1 MSPQRLRRI
10 AYRRRSPICRQW
22 DEREGPIAVKDR
34 RLGTDRR
41 RSRQRTVF
49 VSDVSY
55 ATVYLVRNALA
66 GIERATC
73 STERLAVRT
82 ASCGSRRERFAARRV
97 GEHVSSDVSL
107 KTAVRQEELDGE
119 REPSE
124 VLTEVSEVAELV
136 EYSQPFCASVW
147 ASAARQEQSFRK
159 ISTERVYRFDGSTV
173 LIIKTDMTY
182 TACSLDV
189 GERIAH
195 ALNGGEAKNTD
206 GGRPPAYAAAI
217 GP

>member
-1 MSPQRLRRI
+1 MPVRGPNFRI
-10 AYRRRSPICRQW
+10 VLFWVR

-41 RSRQRTVF
+41 RSRQRTVV

-107 KTAVRQEELDGE
+107 CT
-119 REPSE
+119 S
-124 VLTEVSEVAELV
+124 
-136 EYSQPFCASVW
+136 Y
-147 ASAARQEQSFRK
+147 QS
-159 ISTERVYRFDGSTV
+159 
-173 LIIKTDMTY
+173 
-182 TACSLDV
+182 
-189 GERIAH
+189 
-195 ALNGGEAKNTD
+195 
-206 GGRPPAYAAAI
+206 
-217 GP
+217 

>member
-1 MSPQRLRRI
+1 MDPAGINSGDLG
-10 AYRRRSPICRQW
+10 A
-22 DEREGPIAVKDR
+22 GAVPV
-34 RLGTDRR
+34 G
-41 RSRQRTVF
+41 SG
-49 VSDVSY
+49 DVSY

-97 GEHVSSDVSL
+97 GEHVSSDV
-107 KTAVRQEELDGE
+107 
-119 REPSE
+119 
-124 VLTEVSEVAELV
+124 AELV

-147 ASAARQEQSFRK
+147 AYRLLGKSSLSGRYRRFSRATRLGA
-159 ISTERVYRFDGSTV
+159 IERVTEDFSKPLVGQ
-173 LIIKTDMTY
+173 
-182 TACSLDV
+182 ACSLDV

>member
-1 MSPQRLRRI
+1 MGGRGPNFRI
-10 AYRRRSPICRQW
+10 VLFWVR

-124 VLTEVSEVAELV
+124 VAELV

-173 LIIKTDMTY
+173 LIIKTDVTY
-182 TACSLDV
+182 TASSLDV

>member
-1 MSPQRLRRI
+1 MWTVMRGWRANVVGWRRGGRDTAKAAPVLVVANQAGTRHPEMTI
-10 AYRRRSPICRQW
+10 ACAGSTLLVPPSLVMNVGARHSNVLEPSSASFFFSEGVRRRGGRGPNFRIVLFWVR

-73 STERLAVRT
+73 STDRLAVRT

-107 KTAVRQEELDGE
+107 CT
-119 REPSE
+119 S
-124 VLTEVSEVAELV
+124 
-136 EYSQPFCASVW
+136 Y
-147 ASAARQEQSFRK
+147 QS
-159 ISTERVYRFDGSTV
+159 
-173 LIIKTDMTY
+173 
-182 TACSLDV
+182 
-189 GERIAH
+189 
-195 ALNGGEAKNTD
+195 
-206 GGRPPAYAAAI
+206 
-217 GP
+217 

>member
-1 MSPQRLRRI
+1 MSWQLSPKLCVRFSFLRKISKEEIGVRPSDVREGAGGPNFRI
-10 AYRRRSPICRQW
+10 VLFWVR
-22 DEREGPIAVKDR
+22 DEGEGPIAVKDR

-41 RSRQRTVF
+41 RSRQRTVV

-107 KTAVRQEELDGE
+107 CM
-119 REPSE
+119 S
-124 VLTEVSEVAELV
+124 
-136 EYSQPFCASVW
+136 Y
-147 ASAARQEQSFRK
+147 QS
-159 ISTERVYRFDGSTV
+159 
-173 LIIKTDMTY
+173 
-182 TACSLDV
+182 
-189 GERIAH
+189 
-195 ALNGGEAKNTD
+195 
-206 GGRPPAYAAAI
+206 
-217 GP
+217 

>member
-1 MSPQRLRRI
+1 M
-10 AYRRRSPICRQW
+10 
-22 DEREGPIAVKDR
+22 KDR

-107 KTAVRQEELDGE
+107 CTSYRLTSSTPQCPNPHFLSRGRKTLRKLNHGVLLGLRGPTNPSRS
-119 REPSE
+119 RETK
-124 VLTEVSEVAELV
+124 LFA
-136 EYSQPFCASVW
+136 
-147 ASAARQEQSFRK
+147 
-159 ISTERVYRFDGSTV
+159 
-173 LIIKTDMTY
+173 
-182 TACSLDV
+182 
-189 GERIAH
+189 
-195 ALNGGEAKNTD
+195 
-206 GGRPPAYAAAI
+206 
-217 GP
+217 GPGITWP

>member
-1 MSPQRLRRI
+1 MPPERRKPARLRPDRGQAGGYMGSLPTEEAFMGSLRGPNFRI
-10 AYRRRSPICRQW
+10 VLFWVR

-107 KTAVRQEELDGE
+107 CT
-119 REPSE
+119 S
-124 VLTEVSEVAELV
+124 
-136 EYSQPFCASVW
+136 Y
-147 ASAARQEQSFRK
+147 QS
-159 ISTERVYRFDGSTV
+159 
-173 LIIKTDMTY
+173 
-182 TACSLDV
+182 
-189 GERIAH
+189 
-195 ALNGGEAKNTD
+195 
-206 GGRPPAYAAAI
+206 
-217 GP
+217 

>member
-1 MSPQRLRRI
+1 MFSDGRQSVRGVAPSPFPPKVTLTQSVSKRERKGATSSQERHSWGADTTHPGKRAGGGPKLRIVLFGVR
-10 AYRRRSPICRQW
+10 
-22 DEREGPIAVKDR
+22 DEGEGPITVKDR

-41 RSRQRTVF
+41 RSRQRTVV

-107 KTAVRQEELDGE
+107 CT
-119 REPSE
+119 S
-124 VLTEVSEVAELV
+124 
-136 EYSQPFCASVW
+136 Y
-147 ASAARQEQSFRK
+147 QS
-159 ISTERVYRFDGSTV
+159 
-173 LIIKTDMTY
+173 
-182 TACSLDV
+182 
-189 GERIAH
+189 
-195 ALNGGEAKNTD
+195 
-206 GGRPPAYAAAI
+206 
-217 GP
+217 